1 MRGLF
6 KYLTAKFNK
15 MGKSNIENLYREE
28 KYTSLGLYNP
38 SFFKITLKTGE
49 ELPKEDFENPLVSEI
64 TGAAFLHEYVH
75 FLQDITSS
83 SGLSNLCYI
92 VDYIKWINS
101 LYRKEDILY
110 PPYNPND
117 SKIPYL
123 KENALIRDAYTGS
136 RKQINPFSAIESI
149 KLVNKKIIEEC
160 EDNLLEIECT
170 QQNEA
175 NQSYNIGEYA
185 ISECMAYNIDSHVFP
200 DTLPAP
206 PVFPY
211 KIVNLIANH
220 YCDGLGDEKL
230 KIIAICDA
238 CLMFDNPGHIL
249 YLSLTSDKKDEYKKM
264 SPEDIFDYTNN
275 LGAKLYGRKS
285 IDILEEKHNGAL
297 QQWNDLFSS
306 DNNFDKIK
314 NYISN
319 TLEKAYTYRK
329 DNPHFIIE
337 AVRESEKKQLSQFI
351 KIIERLGAPLILNEK
366 KDKIVQITPNDDE
379 VETYYLWVLE
389 QIYKLFTGASKL
401 DNGVYKCEMYE
412 FCKSSFTDQ
421 KMEEALSIVTAD
433 FSCIYCP
440 WERSKTK
447 EERQI
452 CPWGAYWYS
461 CSMKDVSEKNS
472 IK

>member
-1 MRGLF
+1 MKNLF
-6 KYLTAKFNK
+6 KWLIAKLKNMAKNK
-15 MGKSNIENLYREE
+15 IENLYREE

-49 ELPKEDFENPLVSEI
+49 ELPKEDSKNPLVSEI
-64 TGAAFLHEYVH
+64 TGAAFLHEYIH
-75 FLQDITSS
+75 FLQDITTS
-83 SGLSNLCYI
+83 SGLNNFCYI

-101 LYRKEDILY
+101 LYRTADSLY
-110 PPYNPND
+110 PPYSPYT
-117 SKIPYL
+117 STMPYL
-123 KENALIRDAYTGS
+123 KENALFRDAYSGS
-136 RKQINPFSAIESI
+136 KKQTTPFSKIESI
-149 KLVNKKIIEEC
+149 NLVNNKIIEGLEY
-160 EDNLLEIECT
+160 DLLVIECAR
-170 QQNEA
+170 QNGV

-200 DTLPAP
+200 DILPAP

-211 KIVNLIANH
+211 KIVNLIADH
-220 YCDGLGDEKL
+220 YCEGLNDEKL

-249 YLSLTSDKKDEYKKM
+249 YLSLTSDKKDEYIKM
-264 SPEDIFDYTNN
+264 SAEDIFDYTNN

-297 QQWNDLFSS
+297 QQWNDLFSP
-306 DNNFDKIK
+306 DKNFDKIR
-314 NYISN
+314 NYILD
-319 TLEKAYTYRK
+319 TLGKSYAYRK

-366 KDKIVQITPNDDE
+366 KDRIVQITPNDDE

-412 FCKSSFTDQ
+412 FCKSSFIDQ
-421 KMEEALSIVTAD
+421 KMEEALSIITGD
-433 FSCIYCP
+433 FSCIYNP
-440 WERSKTK
+440 WERRKTEK
-447 EERQI
+447 ERCI
-452 CPWGAYWYS
+452 CPFGAYWYS
-461 CSMKDVSEKNS
+461 CAMKDISEKNP
-472 IK
+472 